1 MTEATKPWLIGETNP
16 YQRPGD
22 DPEHRFDLYH
32 EPPQSAGGRLCRFV
46 LGLEP
51 HVYRA
56 TFVRR
61 NLLQGKWSVPLA
73 RTAAAALL
81 AESGDAPLILLGAKV
96 AAAFGLDFVPFATT
110 PLALGRR
117 KQVAILPHPSGLCRI
132 WGERDAVHKARSSIR
147 SIAPHL
153 QDILGSAV
161 K

>member
-1 MTEATKPWLIGETNP
+1 MTTRPWLIGETNP

-22 DPEHRFDLYH
+22 DPDHRFDLYH
-32 EPPQSAGGRLCRFV
+32 EPPHSAGGRLCRFV

-56 TFVRR
+56 RFVRR

-81 AESGDAPLILLGAKV
+81 AESAGAPIVLLGAKV
-96 AAAFGLDFVPFATT
+96 AEAFGVEFVPFGWDARQV
-110 PLALGRR
+110 LGRM
-117 KQVAILPHPSGLCRI
+117 VDFAVLPHPSGLSRG
-132 WGERDAVHKARSSIR
+132 WNAPNAVWRARAAVLAV
-147 SIAPHL
+147 APS
-153 QDILGSAV
+153 LGDVLSATP